1 MSNYRYLEVDSRFRD
16 RTLWPQPSNFDIP
29 ISQTGRKGFME
40 ALDPVSKAATI
51 INWTSNRF
59 NNLLINGHTLTVTVN
74 IDIPNNPGVYGDN
87 TIIVVEAPSGEMQTV
102 NDYYCGAIFSSIS
115 VSAKRRIVNYEFIGS
130 NGIYDRAIFTV
141 DSAFANGVAI
151 SGETFAIIDPTN
163 IPTSIGSSPIFFI
176 PGPLIG
182 NNVLVNRIIYNETL
196 DQSRPLLVYNKET
209 ATVQLDI
216 TGSSIS
222 ERLKGPVNWTLSDS
236 YSIRILTPILQTQL
250 NGDPANNPST
260 KNSFNLPSTVSYPTD
275 NLIGSFLEYL
285 PPQPTPSRLTGT
297 VSTTLNTITLGGSDP
312 NTTVTGNSLNDFYV
326 DMNIR
331 ILDGSPTGIGEIRTI
346 ISYNKTTNIATVDRD
361 FSILPTAVTTYTLF
375 FPSEN
380 SHQAR
385 RITKWVN
392 FSGTG
397 VFTNGS
403 LDIQF
408 PSTASDITG
417 YYNNLYI
424 TLPVATEYRM
434 INSYVVNKDSNGKI
448 ISRIATIYNLF
459 SNTAIP
465 NNIFTITSGI
475 TTPFT
480 FSISQSNTVNPA
492 IVKQIFSILPFSN
505 DNLVPF
511 VYSGSMVSQQEMVCY
526 EIELINLILPN
537 ITLGTSF
544 GSLISFYQYVYVE
557 LQNVSTTGAGTTNI
571 IYSNNPHSS
580 KMLFRCPIKDVPNP
594 INSTFIKIDG
604 NGMKQTIKF
613 KPNDNLHFSV
623 HMSTGELFKNL
634 KPEIYGPNYPDPVT
648 QISACFSMKRI

>member
-40 ALDPVSKAATI
+40 ALDPVSNAATI

-59 NNLLINGHTLTVTVN
+59 NNLLINGHTLTVTVD
-74 IDIPNNPGVYGDN
+74 IDTPNNPGVSGN
-87 TIIVVEAPSGEMQTV
+87 NKIIIVKAPAGEMQTT
-102 NDYYCGAIFSSIS
+102 NDYYCGAILSSIS

-130 NGIYDRAIFTV
+130 NGTYDRAIITV
-141 DSAFANGVAI
+141 ESGFANDVILPG
-151 SGETFAIIDPTN
+151 GTFSIIDPTN

-209 ATVQLDI
+209 ATVQIDI

-222 ERLKGPVNWTLSDS
+222 ERQKGPVSWTLTDS
-236 YSIRILTPILQTQL
+236 YSIKILTPILQTQL
-250 NGDPANNPST
+250 NGDPTNNPST

-275 NLIGSFLEYL
+275 NLVGSFLEYL
-285 PPQPTPSRLTGT
+285 TPQPTPSRLTGT
-297 VSTTLNTITLGGSDP
+297 ASGSLNIITLGNSDP
-312 NTTVTGNSLNDFYV
+312 DTTVTGNGLDDFYV

-331 ILDGSPTGIGEIRTI
+331 ILDGSPSGIGEIRTI

-361 FSILPTAVTTYTLF
+361 FSVLPTASTKYTLF
-375 FPSEN
+375 FSDKN
-380 SHQAR
+380 SHQSR

-392 FSGTG
+392 FKGNG
-397 VFTNGS
+397 IFTNNS

-408 PSTASDITG
+408 PSTASNITG

-424 TLPVATEYRM
+424 TLPFTVTTEYRM
-434 INSYVVNKDSNGKI
+434 INSYVVAKDSNGKI
-448 ISRIATIYNLF
+448 ISRTATIYNVF
-459 SNTAIP
+459 SNTTIP

-475 TTPFT
+475 TTPFP
-480 FSISQSNTVNPA
+480 FSISQSNTGT
-492 IVKQIFSILPFSN
+492 VKQFFAILPFSS

-557 LQNVSTTGAGTTNI
+557 LQNVSTTGAGTNNI
-571 IYSNNPHSS
+571 IYSNNPNSS

-623 HMSTGELFKNL
+623 HMSTGELFKTL
-634 KPEIYGPNYPDPVT
+634 KPEIYGPNSPDPVT